1 MKHFI
6 LLHSII
12 TATIDA
18 VRASEAGFD
27 NFECE
32 TYADSL
38 KAMVYKRYRSGDLTD
53 YQRDK
58 LNTLVDTIYD

>member
-12 TATIDA
+12 TASIDT

-27 NFECE
+27 NFELE
-32 TYADSL
+32 IYADSL
-38 KAMVYKRYRSGDLTD
+38 KDMVYQRFRRGYLTV

-58 LNTLVDTIYD
+58 LYDLIETIYD